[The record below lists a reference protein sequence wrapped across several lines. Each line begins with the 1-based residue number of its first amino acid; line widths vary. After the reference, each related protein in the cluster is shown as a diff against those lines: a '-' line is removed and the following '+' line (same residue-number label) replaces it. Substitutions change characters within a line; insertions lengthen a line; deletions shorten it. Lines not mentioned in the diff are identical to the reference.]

1 MTALLL
7 ALVLINPVR
16 LYFQPDQTIPVEL
29 DTQAIAQA
37 FAQEGDKAAGPA
49 ANVPVLKLVLMNER
63 GFVYAAS
70 VLEPDTRVV
79 DLNALFGAEALK
91 GKQVHLWSGK
101 TYFVQLVAGERPI
114 GSALV
119 VVPLFPPNQKDTAA
133 VNALRIYAEKLV
145 KFETTLGS
153 MAYRLDPVVAPTTT
167 LLFSHLVESGFYT
180 NVLFHRV
187 IPGFVIQGGD
197 PTGTGMGGP
206 GFFMDLERSNK
217 PHTKG
222 TISMARQGHDV
233 NTSGS
238 QFFICLSRA
247 GCAPLDGQYTA
258 FGDLVWGMDVV
269 DKIVALPVEA
279 GGANRPKQP
288 PVILKGTLIP
298 APPRP
303 IGKPP
308 AAQLAVPVQTKEAS

>member
-1 MTALLL
+1 MTALVLAMVLL
-7 ALVLINPVR
+7 NPVR
-16 LYFQPDQTIPVEL
+16 LYFQPDHTIPVQL
-29 DTQAIAQA
+29 DTQAIAQMM
-37 FAQEGDKAAGPA
+37 GHDDDKPVPA
-49 ANVPVLKLVLMNER
+49 LKLVLMNER

-79 DLNALFGAEALK
+79 DLNALFGVDAMK
-91 GKQVHLWSGK
+91 GKSANLWSGQA
-101 TYFVQLVAGERPI
+101 YYVQLVAGERPI

-119 VVPLFPPNQKDTAA
+119 VVPLIPPNQQNKVP
-133 VNALRIYAEKLV
+133 VNALRVYPEKLV
-145 KFETTLGS
+145 KLKTSLGS
-153 MAYRLDPVVAPTTT
+153 MAFRLDPAAAPSTT

-206 GFFMDLERSNK
+206 GFFMDLERSSK

-233 NTSGS
+233 NTAGS
-238 QFFICLSRA
+238 QFFICLSRT

-258 FGDLVWGMDVV
+258 FGDLVWGLDVV
-269 DKIVALPVEA
+269 DKIVALPTEA

-288 PVILKGTLIP
+288 PVILEGTMIP

-308 AAQLAVPVQTKEAS
+308 AAQLSEPAPTKTKS